1 MLVDK
6 DIEYMRSSRE
16 EIREKRTRK
25 IKITGR
31 ELLHYNPITDEK
43 EYGEI
48 EYTVDAVISEVSV
61 RTSVDRY
68 MEQGIEIFTGDL
80 IVDVSLIDMPELE
93 NEDIKYITHRDVK
106 YTAITADTLGLGED
120 NRVEIIGRRT
130 K

>member
-80 IVDVSLIDMPELE
+80 IVDISLIDMPELE